1 MLSVGHLLFRYCGH
15 IPAIMKEHCHC
26 IALRKASRRLT
37 AIYDAALAPFGV
49 NITQF
54 SELRRIRRL
63 QPVSLTDLANELELD
78 RSTVGRNAKV
88 LQRMGM
94 VKTVEAD
101 DRRESALVLTEKARA
116 LLDEAAPV
124 WDEVQARVEGRFES
138 AGLTR
143 LLEGLGQ
150 L

>member
-1 MLSVGHLLFRYCGH
+1 M
-15 IPAIMKEHCHC
+15 MEHCHC

-63 QPVSLTDLANELELD
+63 QPISLTDLASELELD

-88 LQRMGM
+88 LQRMGL
-94 VKTVEAD
+94 VATVEAD
-101 DRRESALVLTEKARA
+101 DRRESALVLTGKARA
-116 LLDEAAPV
+116 LLDEAATV
-124 WDEVQARVEGRFES
+124 WDEVQARVEDRFES

-143 LLEGLGQ
+143 LLEGLEQ